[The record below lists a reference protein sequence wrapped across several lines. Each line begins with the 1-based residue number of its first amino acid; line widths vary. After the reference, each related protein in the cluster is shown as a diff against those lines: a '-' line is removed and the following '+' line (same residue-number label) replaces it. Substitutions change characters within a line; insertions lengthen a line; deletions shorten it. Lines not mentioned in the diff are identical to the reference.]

1 MEDDEP
7 TQEPTLEVAKK
18 ETRNEILARA
28 RAKALEVRKK
38 KAAEKKE
45 FADMAKEAEVLEK
58 YNKKEELQN
67 KIKSLTKKEPEPPV
81 EEPIKNEIVEE
92 EKPKKKTTKKVTKVE
107 SESEE
112 EPEVE
117 VVKKPKKKP
126 KKKVVLLENSS
137 DSEEGEQLI
146 VQRVRKRDLMKKNNL
161 KHHINHHNLK

>member
-7 TQEPTLEVAKK
+7 TSEPTPEVPKK

-28 RAKALEVRKK
+28 RAKAMEVRKK

-45 FADMAKEAEVLEK
+45 MSDMAKEAEVLEK

-67 KIKSLTKKEPEPPV
+67 KIKSLTKKPDTEPPV

-92 EKPKKKTTKKVTKVE
+92 EKPKKKAPKKITKVE

-117 VVKKPKKKP
+117 VV
-126 KKKVVLLENSS
+126 
-137 DSEEGEQLI
+137 
-146 VQRVRKRDLMKKNNL
+146 
-161 KHHINHHNLK
+161 